1 MRMNKKNRLALVA
14 ASLLGFACIM
24 SPGGNLNAQEATSS
38 SSACI
43 KCHTDFEAM
52 DRYGAAA
59 ASSASAIA
67 G

>member
-1 MRMNKKNRLALVA
+1 MRMKRKNKLALLA

-24 SPGGNLNAQEATSS
+24 SPGGQLHAQEATST

-43 KCHTDFEAM
+43 KCHTDLEAM
-52 DRYGAAA
+52 DRYGAAS
-59 ASSASAIA
+59 ASSAAAIA